1 MRVRNKY
8 IVLIIIILGGFGLSW
23 RMEKSFPYLPS
34 PIIIDRNCIKFDTAV
49 FSKDD
54 GKWFV
59 RIESSWYNV
68 NNHNNVL
75 DDVLL
80 TNSKTDSMDTYV
92 FKPKFF
98 TKKFGHIF
106 NSISATVLSGNPDY
120 DDYEYF
126 NSGIY
131 IHAGLKLSSSFKSSL
146 GKIFTKASSGLL
158 NEYVSDDRVYFS
170 SPLLYIPFPLSNK
183 GYMFSGE
190 VLEDFDELTT
200 YYQNQNFYS
209 TLAYI
214 PTDIRKLGEVVKY
227 DENGVLLDL
236 KRKKTSDLNIRLQR
250 LSDESKYYAATVKY
264 NEVHKDEL
272 INKDDYKEILD
283 YSQQC
288 DVYYEMYDR
297 RIFYNM
303 RQMLS
308 NMGNEKNDLAQM
320 LDNKCRGWCFL
331 IPDDIDIPLY
341 ESADCDEIKDYIIN
355 DTVIDNPLIKVKYF
369 ENGVANVLVRQFSGT
384 KYTDGW
390 LEAKNLGIYLMPERD
405 TVFLYKSSDYLS
417 EVSVVDVD
425 SLARK
430 YYYVTDASDG
440 WLMVEDPENSDISGW
455 IPPECQSYNRDAPL
469 LRWVGGAL
477 VPEYEVHAPT
487 THGSAAGPA

>member
-8 IVLIIIILGGFGLSW
+8 IVLIIIILGGFGLWW

-34 PIIIDRNCIKFDTAV
+34 PIIIDRNCIKIDTAV

-54 GKWFV
+54 G
-59 RIESSWYNV
+59 
-68 NNHNNVL
+68 
-75 DDVLL
+75 
-80 TNSKTDSMDTYV
+80 
-92 FKPKFF
+92 
-98 TKKFGHIF
+98 KKFGHIF

-250 LSDESKYYAATVKY
+250 LSDEGKYYAATVKY

-272 INKDDYKEILD
+272 INKDHCCPVK
-283 YSQQC
+283 
-288 DVYYEMYDR
+288 
-297 RIFYNM
+297 
-303 RQMLS
+303 
-308 NMGNEKNDLAQM
+308 
-320 LDNKCRGWCFL
+320 
-331 IPDDIDIPLY
+331 IPDDY
-341 ESADCDEIKDYIIN
+341 Y
-355 DTVIDNPLIKVKYF
+355 KV
-369 ENGVANVLVRQFSGT
+369 
-384 KYTDGW
+384 
-390 LEAKNLGIYLMPERD
+390 
-405 TVFLYKSSDYLS
+405 
-417 EVSVVDVD
+417 
-425 SLARK
+425 
-430 YYYVTDASDG
+430 
-440 WLMVEDPENSDISGW
+440 
-455 IPPECQSYNRDAPL
+455 
-469 LRWVGGAL
+469 
-477 VPEYEVHAPT
+477 
-487 THGSAAGPA
+487 

>member
-1 MRVRNKY
+1 
-8 IVLIIIILGGFGLSW
+8 
-23 RMEKSFPYLPS
+23 
-34 PIIIDRNCIKFDTAV
+34 
-49 FSKDD
+49 
-54 GKWFV
+54 
-59 RIESSWYNV
+59 
-68 NNHNNVL
+68 
-75 DDVLL
+75 
-80 TNSKTDSMDTYV
+80 
-92 FKPKFF
+92 
-98 TKKFGHIF
+98 
-106 NSISATVLSGNPDY
+106 
-120 DDYEYF
+120 
-126 NSGIY
+126 
-131 IHAGLKLSSSFKSSL
+131 
-146 GKIFTKASSGLL
+146 
-158 NEYVSDDRVYFS
+158 
-170 SPLLYIPFPLSNK
+170 
-183 GYMFSGE
+183 
-190 VLEDFDELTT
+190 
-200 YYQNQNFYS
+200 
-209 TLAYI
+209 
-214 PTDIRKLGEVVKY
+214 
-227 DENGVLLDL
+227 
-236 KRKKTSDLNIRLQR
+236 
-250 LSDESKYYAATVKY
+250 
-264 NEVHKDEL
+264 
-272 INKDDYKEILD
+272 
-283 YSQQC
+283 
-288 DVYYEMYDR
+288 
-297 RIFYNM
+297 
-303 RQMLS
+303 
-308 NMGNEKNDLAQM
+308 MGNEKNDLAQM
-320 LDNKCRGWCFL
+320 LDNKCGGWCFL